1 MLKPVQ
7 IRNQVIDLLLVKH
20 LSQGRHV
27 SSAIYD
33 QRVQSFVIGWSPAG
47 EIWLLHH
54 PLEAGTV
61 HGLCSVAAMTARA
74 CRLEQALPV
83 RLGGSQ
89 LG

>member
-20 LSQGRHV
+20 LSQGWHV

-47 EIWLLHH
+47 EIWLLHD
-54 PLEAGTV
+54 PLKAGAV
-61 HGLCSVAAMTARA
+61 HGLCSVAAMAPRA
-74 CRLEQALPV
+74 CGLEQALPV
-83 RLGGSQ
+83 RLRRSQ